1 MSNSMLNAIVS
12 VMVDALIGN
21 NAFITSQ
28 ANTST

>member
-12 VMVDALIGN
+12 VMVDAPIGN